1 MAESGEPLLAS
12 RAGDEAASP
21 PVERADREQAAG
33 RLCTA
38 ATAAVAA
45 VSVLVVV
52 CGVAGMLAGMHPWKV
67 ERQHAFHA
75 RFSGFL
81 SNESCAQNLREL
93 TKVPHLAGTESNM
106 LAADYVVNQLEKYG
120 LTTHTRDYDVLL
132 SYPVSHE
139 LTVISS
145 DGSENELKLKEGT
158 VPEDPF
164 SSAENV
170 AETFHSYSP
179 SGHARGEVV
188 YANYGR
194 TEDFETL
201 IELDVD
207 VQDAIVVTRYGKI
220 FRGDKV
226 ANAAKFGAAAVLI
239 YSDPEN
245 YSANGTEG
253 YYPESR
259 WLPASGVQRGSVFE
273 FKGDPMTPGWPS
285 TVGCERLSTIDPNIH
300 LPLIPSLPISF
311 GDARPIL
318 AQLRGELAPHGWR
331 GALDLP
337 HHRLGKGP
345 VEVDLRLELNLT
357 IAPIRNVF
365 AVIEGAVEPDR
376 YVLLGNDRDAWTF
389 GAVDPNSGTAALLE
403 VHNLYRKSLREAF
416 GDWMEAAEDSS
427 TVQLGCGR
435 IRAGKLPL
443 IGSTEWAEE
452 NLNLLRE
459 RAVAYLN
466 VDCGVKG
473 PGGLLAAATPQLDHI
488 IKHAASLVKDPDHA
502 GKTLLDTW
510 QEMSPKKST
519 PKIGRMGGGGTDY
532 AAFLQHVGVSSID
545 LSFGP
550 ASGDYPVYHS
560 VYDNFHWMSNFGDPG
575 FQRHVAVASLWGLL
589 ALRLADSDLLPFEY
603 SDYAADLKIHV
614 VKLDEL
620 LMTVEAPGNLTT
632 KPLHRAVS
640 DLANSAGRISTE
652 TMQLKTSG
660 GRGLKRMLRSPVA
673 AGLTAG
679 EVALHNRLRALNDR
693 FLSTE
698 RAFLGDGIPGRPWFK
713 HLVYGP
719 PKDDGYGSAPFP
731 SLVDALSNVMAGG
744 RGGWP
749 AVQHEIYRASRAV
762 ARAARALD
770 GNLF

>member
-1 MAESGEPLLAS
+1 MAEAVEPLLAS
-12 RAGDEAASP
+12 RAGDEAALP
-21 PVERADREQAAG
+21 LVERADREQAAG

-81 SNESCAQNLREL
+81 SNDSCAQNLREL

-179 SGHARGEVV
+179 SGHVRGEVV

-226 ANAAKFGAAAVLI
+226 ANAAKYGAAAVLI

-285 TVGCERLSTIDPNIH
+285 TVGCERLSTTDPNIH
-300 LPLIPSLPISF
+300 LPSIPSLPISF

-318 AQLRGELAPHGWR
+318 AQLRGELAPHEWR

-345 VEVDLRLELNLT
+345 VKVDLQLELNLT

-365 AVIEGAVEPDR
+365 AVIKGAVEPDR
-376 YVLLGNDRDAWTF
+376 YVLLGNHRDAWTF

-403 VHNLYRKSLREAF
+403 IGKAL
-416 GDWMEAAEDSS
+416 
-427 TVQLGCGR
+427 
-435 IRAGKLPL
+435 GKLL
-443 IGSTEWAEE
+443 EIGSTEWAEE

-510 QEMSPKKST
+510 QEMSPNKST

-575 FQRHVAVASLWGLL
+575 FHRHVAVASLWGLL
-589 ALRLADSDLLPFEY
+589 ALRLADADLLPFEY

-620 LMTVEAPGNLTT
+620 LMTVEAPTNLTT

-640 DLANSAGRISTE
+640 DLAKSAGRISTE
-652 TMQLKTSG
+652 IMQLKTPG
-660 GRGLKRMLRSPVA
+660 GRGLKRLRRSPVA

-679 EVALHNRLRALNDR
+679 EVALHNRLRTLNDR
-693 FLSTE
+693 LLSTE

-749 AVQHEIYRASRAV
+749 AVQHEIHRASRAV
-762 ARAARALD
+762 ARAARALE

>member
-1 MAESGEPLLAS
+1 MAESVEPLLAS
-12 RAGDEAASP
+12 RAGDEAGSP
-21 PVERADREQAAG
+21 QTERADRERAAG

-38 ATAAVAA
+38 ATAAAAA

-52 CGVAGMLAGMHPWKV
+52 CGVASMLAGIHPCKV

-81 SNESCAQNLREL
+81 SNDSCAQNLREL
-93 TKVPHLAGTESNM
+93 TKVPHVAGTESNM

-179 SGHARGEVV
+179 SGHVRGEVV

-207 VQDAIVVTRYGKI
+207 VDDAIVVTRYGKI

-226 ANAAKFGAAAVLI
+226 ANAAKYGAAAVLI

-285 TVGCERLSTIDPNIH
+285 TVGCERLSTTDPNIH
-300 LPLIPSLPISF
+300 LPSIPSLPISF

-318 AQLRGELAPHGWR
+318 AQLRGELAPHDWR

-345 VEVDLRLELNLT
+345 VKVDLQIELNLT

-376 YVLLGNDRDAWTF
+376 YVLLGNHRDAWTF

-403 VHNLYRKSLREAF
+403 IGKAL
-416 GDWMEAAEDSS
+416 
-427 TVQLGCGR
+427 
-435 IRAGKLPL
+435 GKLLEVGWKPRRTL

-510 QEMSPKKST
+510 QEMSPNKST

-575 FQRHVAVASLWGLL
+575 FHRHVAVASLWGLL

-620 LMTVEAPGNLTT
+620 LTTVEAPRNLTT

-640 DLANSAGRISTE
+640 DLAKSAGRISTE
-652 TMQLKTSG
+652 IMQLKSPG
-660 GRGLKRMLRSPVA
+660 GRGLKKLRRSPVA

-679 EVALHNRLRALNDR
+679 EVALHNRLRTLNDR

-749 AVQHEIYRASRAV
+749 AVQHEIHRASRAV
-762 ARAARALD
+762 ARAARALE
-770 GNLF
+770 GSLF